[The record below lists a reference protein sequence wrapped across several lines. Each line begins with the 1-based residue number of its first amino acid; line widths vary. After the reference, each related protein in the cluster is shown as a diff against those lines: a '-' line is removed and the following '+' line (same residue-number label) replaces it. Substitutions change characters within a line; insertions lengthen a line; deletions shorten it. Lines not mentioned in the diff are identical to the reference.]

1 MFLAANWKP
10 GHLSK
15 MCFKDIQKVW
25 IIERTSPD
33 IAAILTP
40 LDQKVKQTKLYVL
53 AFSSF

>member
-10 GHLSK
+10 ARPSK

-33 IAAILTP
+33 IAAIFTP
-40 LDQKVKQTKLYVL
+40 LDQKVKQT
-53 AFSSF
+53 